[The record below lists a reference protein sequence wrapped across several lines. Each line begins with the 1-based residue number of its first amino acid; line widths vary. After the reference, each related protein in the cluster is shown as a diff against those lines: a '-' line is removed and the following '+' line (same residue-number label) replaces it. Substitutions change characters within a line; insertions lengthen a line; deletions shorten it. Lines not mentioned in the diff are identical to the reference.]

1 MAEMGHLQGVLPQL
15 REGFPHTAQQLT
27 PLHGMQGDVL
37 NDLVE
42 AQAVDVHHSVQALHL
57 CFWQAVLSSQCL
69 YTQCSNIAAP

>member
-1 MAEMGHLQGVLPQL
+1 
-15 REGFPHTAQQLT
+15 
-27 PLHGMQGDVL
+27 MQGDVL